1 MSLTKEESSKS
12 EVASFYESDS
22 SVSGNLSVQSLNN
35 NCKTPNFKM
44 NLGTL
49 RRAEMSIKVDE
60 ESKEFIQWVGN
71 SRGIT

>member
-1 MSLTKEESSKS
+1 
-12 EVASFYESDS
+12 
-22 SVSGNLSVQSLNN
+22 
-35 NCKTPNFKM
+35 M